1 MNVVVLCA
9 DSLADRADVERPGL
23 CRMPVGHAQQAHR
36 GTTSVQTRIALDR
49 SRRRGPHVQ
58 TVSTLNLESAQITKT
73 ARPIAMKDQTGL

>member
-1 MNVVVLCA
+1 MNVVLCA

-23 CRMPVGHAQQAHR
+23 CRMPVGYAQEAHR
-36 GTTSVQTRIALDR
+36 GTASVQKGTAPGG
-49 SRRRGPHVQ
+49 SRRRGPHDQ